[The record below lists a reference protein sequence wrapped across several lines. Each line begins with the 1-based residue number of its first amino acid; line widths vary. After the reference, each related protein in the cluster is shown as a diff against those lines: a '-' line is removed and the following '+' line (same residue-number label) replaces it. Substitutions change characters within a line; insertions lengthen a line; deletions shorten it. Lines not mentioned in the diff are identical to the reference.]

1 MGAGRIGVAGDP
13 DGIVQHSDGS
23 RFIMSDIAV
32 SVVIPCYNAASS
44 IEQTVAS
51 VLAQRHVCEVII
63 VDDGSSD
70 DSVPIARSIA
80 GPVDVVS
87 GPNRGACHARNC
99 GLARARGSHV
109 LFLDADD
116 TVEPGFVDG
125 LAAVASRDDVDI
137 VMGGH
142 RHVAADGKTIA
153 LVSYDGATDSWSV
166 LDGYLRRSVQTGALL
181 WRRDWLQAAEQGW
194 DETLP
199 IYQDIDYVIRMLL
212 RHPRIALVPGPPYA
226 IWQEHDSPTR
236 ITNTLGRPKAV
247 AIQRVLSDTAASL
260 RRNGR
265 EDLLIGLAR
274 RAYGLARRCYAAD
287 LDDVGDAA
295 LRSARDFGLRGH
307 SGSRLQTW
315 GSMVV
320 GLKRQTK
327 LTRTIKRRIA
337 KRA

>member
-1 MGAGRIGVAGDP
+1 MN
-13 DGIVQHSDGS
+13 
-23 RFIMSDIAV
+23 DITV
-32 SVVIPCYNAASS
+32 SIVIPCYNAASS
-44 IEQTVAS
+44 IERTVAS
-51 VLAQRHVCEVII
+51 VLAQRHVHEVIV

-70 DSVPIARSIA
+70 DSVAIARTIR
-80 GPVDVVS
+80 GPVNVVS

-99 GLARARGSHV
+99 GLAKARGTHV

-116 TVEPGFVDG
+116 TVEPGFIDG
-125 LAAVASRDDVDI
+125 LAAVAGHDDVDVVI
-137 VMGGH
+137 GGH
-142 RHVAADGKTIA
+142 RHVAADGRTIA
-153 LVSYDGATDSWSV
+153 LVSYDGEADSWSV
-166 LDGYLRRSVQTGALL
+166 LDKYLRRSVQTGALL
-181 WRRDWLQAAEQGW
+181 WRRAWLQDAEHGW

-212 RHPRIALVPGPPYA
+212 RYPRIACVPGPPYA

-247 AIQRVLSDTAASL
+247 AIQRVLNDTAAAL

-265 EDLLIGLAR
+265 DDLLAGLAR

-307 SGSRLQTW
+307 SGGRLQTW
-315 GSMVV
+315 GSTVL
-320 GLKRQTK
+320 GLRRQTQW
-327 LTRTIKRRIA
+327 TRSIKRRLA
-337 KRA
+337 RRA